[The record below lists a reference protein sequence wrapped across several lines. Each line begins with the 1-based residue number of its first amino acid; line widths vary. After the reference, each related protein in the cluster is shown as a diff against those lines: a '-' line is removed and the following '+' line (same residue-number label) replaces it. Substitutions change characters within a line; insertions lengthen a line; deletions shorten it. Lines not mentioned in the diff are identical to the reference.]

1 MFTQPQQWRKSMRIC
16 FPVESNN
23 GLESPVFGHFASA
36 PMFMVVDTE
45 TLEVTEI
52 SNQDINHAHCS
63 CSPLQAL
70 DGRQVDAIVVGGIG
84 AGALMGL
91 NRAGLK
97 VYQAQ
102 RASIAENLAWMA
114 QVELPELKPGQACG
128 GHGCGH

>member
-1 MFTQPQQWRKSMRIC
+1 MEIC

-23 GLESPVFGHFASA
+23 GLESAVFGHFGSA
-36 PMFMVVDTE
+36 PMFMVVNTE

-52 SNQDINHAHCS
+52 SNQDLHHAHGS

-70 DGRQVDAIVVGGIG
+70 GGCQVDAIVVVGIG

-102 RASIAENLAWMA
+102 GATIAVNLAWMA
-114 QVELPELKPGQACG
+114 QVELPELKPGQTCG
-128 GHGCGH
+128 GHGHGCGH